1 MSTEARD
8 TPKDAL
14 ADALSDYFDVDIDEA
29 CEGLTDWLT
38 DPSNRDV
45 VLAAMGG
52 VRSEVV
58 VSEIPLKVW
67 TFPEGREA
75 ARIINE
81 RHTPAGTRVAKR
93 DDPDN
98 TTTFIGPV
106 PSHPTRPIK

>member
-75 ARIINE
+75 VRPRIGICVIDCLACDGTGRNE
-81 RHTPAGTRVAKR
+81 E
-93 DDPDN
+93 
-98 TTTFIGPV
+98 TT
-106 PSHPTRPIK
+106 